1 MGIKKHLNSFKVEN
15 DQLMYITDMSKKRVV
30 TSPAERVKLIRDAH
44 IHGGITGYG
53 IHFDHHTYS
62 NKSTIILCLLVSSA
76 DNICKLFGSRSGP
89 TKCRA

>member
-44 IHGGITGYG
+44 IHGGITGYD
-53 IHFDHHTYS
+53 IHFDYHTYS
-62 NKSTIILCLLVSSA
+62 NKSTSILCQLVSSA
-76 DNICKLFGSRSGP
+76 NNLC
-89 TKCRA
+89 